1 MTQRNPLNDRYKDDN
16 RAGKTRKSAASAK
29 PVSKAASSVH
39 EPAPKS
45 KKQKRAEA
53 RERERKL
60 ESKRGLSGSAVYD
73 VPTNDYRR
81 WRRIWWGV
89 IVAAVVVTAISF
101 ALMVNE
107 ATQPI
112 SNAFLIAA
120 YALLVVS
127 LYIDF
132 AKVRKLRRKYQERL
146 ILDRSKAAR
155 AEQKRLRAEA
165 REHEK
170 EAAAAAAEPAEQPRP
185 SLRERLFG
193 GKKGAA
199 ATESEAPAE
208 ESPNGN

>member
-1 MTQRNPLNDRYKDDN
+1 MTQRNPLNERYKDED
-16 RAGKTRKSAASAK
+16 RVGKTRKSAASAK

-53 RERERKL
+53 RERERRL
-60 ESKRGLSGSAVYD
+60 ESKRGLSESAMYD
-73 VPTNDYRR
+73 VPTNDYHR
-81 WRRIWWGV
+81 WRRIWWAV
-89 IVAAVVVTAISF
+89 IVSAVVVTAISF
-101 ALMVNE
+101 ALMINE

-112 SNAFLIAA
+112 SNVFLIAA

-146 ILDRSKAAR
+146 ILDKSKAAR

-170 EAAAAAAEPAEQPRP
+170 EAASAAETAEQSKP

-193 GKKGAA
+193 GKKAAA
-199 ATESEAPAE
+199 ATESEAAAE
-208 ESPNGN
+208 ETPREG